1 MLLGVVLF
9 CSTPSADAFL
19 QMPALPTAQP
29 TPTTLFGSRRRS
41 QRTKKGEVVEADA
54 SPDYVDGDAGT
65 GGVLPSSANGG
76 KGLEVTGGV
85 TLPSAE
91 KPIVGWVVG
100 GQDGIPEVK
109 MCVAKVA
116 QSYYALDAFCPRCGF
131 DLWKGKLDTNGPTP
145 RVRAARGAKQLRM
158 RLRQLTKTLS
168 LALSTQICCP
178 TCKTP
183 FNGADGRPEGEAE
196 ELDLTARMARMATAQ
211 GADKRAK
218 PYAVTVKESRVFVRE
233 R

>member
-1 MLLGVVLF
+1 MARTHTGICTQITLMLLGVVLLY
-9 CSTPSADAFL
+9 STPSADAFL
-19 QMPALPTAQP
+19 QMPARLRAPTLPTAQP

-54 SPDYVDGDAGT
+54 SPDY

-76 KGLEVTGGV
+76 RGLEVTGGV

-145 RVRAARGAKQLRM
+145 R
-158 RLRQLTKTLS
+158 
-168 LALSTQICCP
+168 ICCP
-178 TCKTP
+178 ICKTP

>member
-1 MLLGVVLF
+1 
-9 CSTPSADAFL
+9 
-19 QMPALPTAQP
+19 
-29 TPTTLFGSRRRS
+29 
-41 QRTKKGEVVEADA
+41 VEADA
-54 SPDYVDGDAGT
+54 SPDY

-76 KGLEVTGGV
+76 RGLEVTGGV

-145 RVRAARGAKQLRM
+145 R
-158 RLRQLTKTLS
+158 
-168 LALSTQICCP
+168 ICCP
-178 TCKTP
+178 ICKTP